1 MCLLVLFYKSPGP
14 DGALLCIWA
23 PHLAF
28 PFIQQPGQGW
38 AGLGRAGQGRAG
50 LDLVPQWG
58 VSDAQVTVSKTSRP
72 GALPASSF
80 SPGKLDGIQSKD

>member
-1 MCLLVLFYKSPGP
+1 MELSS
-14 DGALLCIWA
+14 
-23 PHLAF
+23 AF
-28 PFIQQPGQGW
+28 GLHTWPFLSSSSLGRAGQGW
-38 AGLGRAGQGRAG
+38 AGQGRAG